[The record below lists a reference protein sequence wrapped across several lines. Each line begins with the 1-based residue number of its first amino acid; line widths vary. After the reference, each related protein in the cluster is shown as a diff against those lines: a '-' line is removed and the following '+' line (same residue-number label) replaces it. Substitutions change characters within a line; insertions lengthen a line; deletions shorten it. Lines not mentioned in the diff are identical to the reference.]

1 MSYSVKD
8 IADML
13 QTNPETVRRW
23 IRKGKLKA
31 SKGASRSG
39 GSSVSESD
47 FLKFLSESPKYF
59 AMAGQSISKTSPAI
73 GVSLAVAGVLSGAAA
88 VKLENDRS
96 IASSLV
102 EPGDLIEYLSD
113 QISQLKGDIEKNNGR
128 IKAIREEN
136 ERFEEQ
142 VRLAEDA
149 IAQMKTIR

>member
-1 MSYSVKD
+1 
-8 IADML
+8 
-13 QTNPETVRRW
+13 
-23 IRKGKLKA
+23 
-31 SKGASRSG
+31 
-39 GSSVSESD
+39 
-47 FLKFLSESPKYF
+47 
-59 AMAGQSISKTSPAI
+59 MAAQGISKTSPAI
-73 GVSLAVAGVLSGAAA
+73 GISLAVAGVLSGAAA

-102 EPGDLIEYLSD
+102 EPGDLIEHLSD

-142 VRLAEDA
+142 IRLAEDA